1 MSFLFGQNCRMIIR
15 ILKIKIERFSENC
28 SISAVLCEWNDKE
41 VYDTTG
47 LISGTSVQVLEVG
60 KWTKF
65 EGTYKI
71 PSGAKK
77 VVIRILEQG
86 DWQEP
91 GSCIMGKYYVANVS
105 MKRSQNQNRRSK
117 RTFRIG
123 KHPLQKVLEMVRSQV
138 LPSCQ
143 VRFQMIR

>member
-1 MSFLFGQNCRMIIR
+1 MNG
-15 ILKIKIERFSENC
+15 
-28 SISAVLCEWNDKE
+28 NDKE

-105 MKRSQNQNRRSK
+105 MKRSQNQTGDRREHS
-117 RTFRIG
+117 G
-123 KHPLQKVLEMVRSQV
+123 LES
-138 LPSCQ
+138 
-143 VRFQMIR
+143 IRYRKSWNWFDRRYCHHVK

>member
-1 MSFLFGQNCRMIIR
+1 MSDDYYKE
-15 ILKIKIERFSENC
+15 LKDSQKTVQFQPFYENGDGKQ
-28 SISAVLCEWNDKE
+28 E
-41 VYDTTG
+41 YDTTG
-47 LISGTSVQVLEVG
+47 LISGTSAQILEAG

-86 DWQEP
+86 NWQEP

-105 MKRSQNQNRRSK
+105 MNKIS
-117 RTFRIG
+117 
-123 KHPLQKVLEMVRSQV
+123 
-138 LPSCQ
+138 
-143 VRFQMIR
+143 